1 MYRIVLAEDHA
12 LVREGIKK
20 IVEDFADLQV
30 VGEVGDGL
38 QLLELLKT
46 LTADMVILD
55 ISMPKMSGIEAAKEI
70 KRRYPQVKVLI
81 LTMHKKKE
89 YLNDAIAAGVD
100 GYLLKEDVAK
110 ELGSAI
116 DKIRQGQT
124 YISPLLSN
132 EMTSLFVQSRRVVPE
147 KPEEPLTPREIEII
161 KLIAEGKSSRE
172 IADPAILEF
181 PHHPESPDQNYA
193 QVKPEEEYRSGEIRH
208 PDGLYPRRRA
218 LTGARGLRRNSCC
231 NYLILIQYYHVC

>member
-30 VGEVGDGL
+30 VGEAGDGL

-46 LTADMVILD
+46 LSADLVILD
-55 ISMPKMSGIEAAKEI
+55 ISMPKMPGIEVAKEI
-70 KRRYPQVKVLI
+70 KRSYPRVKVLI
-81 LTMHKKKE
+81 LTMHKMKE

-100 GYLLKEDVAK
+100 GYLLKEDLAK

-116 DKIRQGQT
+116 SKIRQGMT
-124 YISPLLSN
+124 YISTLLSN
-132 EMTSLFVQSRRVVPE
+132 EMTSLFVQSRRVVPQR
-147 KPEEPLTPREIEII
+147 PAEPLTLREIEII

-172 IADPAILEF
+172 IADLLFLSFRTIQNHRTRIMRKLNLKKNTDLVKYAIQMGFIPA
-181 PHHPESPDQNYA
+181 
-193 QVKPEEEYRSGEIRH
+193 SG
-208 PDGLYPRRRA
+208 
-218 LTGARGLRRNSCC
+218 
-231 NYLILIQYYHVC
+231 V

>member
-1 MYRIVLAEDHA
+1 MYRVLLAEDHA

-20 IVEDFADLQV
+20 IVEELADLQV

-46 LTADMVILD
+46 LSADLVILD
-55 ISMPKMSGIEAAKEI
+55 ISMPKMPGIEAAKEI
-70 KRRYPQVKVLI
+70 KRRYPEVKILI
-81 LTMHKKKE
+81 LTMHKKME
-89 YLNDAIAAGVD
+89 YLNDAIAVGAD

-116 DKIRQGQT
+116 AKIRQGMN

-132 EMTSLFVQSRRVVPE
+132 ELTNLFVQSRRVVPE
-147 KPEEPLTPREIEII
+147 MRTEQLTPREIEII

-172 IADPAILEF
+172 IADLLFLSFRTIQNHRTRIMRKLSLKKNTDLVKYAIEMGFIPA
-181 PHHPESPDQNYA
+181 
-193 QVKPEEEYRSGEIRH
+193 SGR
-208 PDGLYPRRRA
+208 
-218 LTGARGLRRNSCC
+218 
-231 NYLILIQYYHVC
+231 

>member
-30 VGEVGDGL
+30 VGEVGNGL

-46 LTADMVILD
+46 LAADLVVLD
-55 ISMPKMSGIEAAKEI
+55 ISMPGIPGIEATKEI
-70 KRRYPQVKVLI
+70 KRRYPQIKILI

-100 GYLLKEDVAK
+100 GYLLKEDVGK

-116 DKIRQGQT
+116 DKIRRGET

-132 EMTSLFVQSRRVVPE
+132 ELTSLFVQSRRVVPE
-147 KPEEPLTPREIEII
+147 KVEQPLTPREIEIVM
-161 KLIAEGKSSRE
+161 LIAEGKSSRE
-172 IADPAILEF
+172 IADQLFLSFRTIQNHRTRIMRKLGLKKNTDLVKYAIQMGFIPAGGF
-181 PHHPESPDQNYA
+181 
-193 QVKPEEEYRSGEIRH
+193 
-208 PDGLYPRRRA
+208 
-218 LTGARGLRRNSCC
+218 
-231 NYLILIQYYHVC
+231 

>member
-30 VGEVGDGL
+30 VGEVGDAL
-38 QLLELLKT
+38 ELLELLKR
-46 LTADMVILD
+46 LSADMVILD
-55 ISMPKMSGIEAAKEI
+55 ISMPGMPGMVAAKEI
-70 KRRYPQVKVLI
+70 KRRYPLVKVLI

-100 GYLLKEDVAK
+100 GYLLKEDVSK
-110 ELGSAI
+110 ELGSAV
-116 DKIRQGQT
+116 DKIRQGMI

-132 EMTSLFVQSRRVVPE
+132 ELTSLFVQSRRVVPE
-147 KPEEPLTPREIEII
+147 SPEEPLSLREIEII

-172 IADPAILEF
+172 IAAQLFLSFRTIQNHRTRIMRKLGLKKNTDLVKYAIQMGFIPAGGF
-181 PHHPESPDQNYA
+181 
-193 QVKPEEEYRSGEIRH
+193 
-208 PDGLYPRRRA
+208 
-218 LTGARGLRRNSCC
+218 
-231 NYLILIQYYHVC
+231 